1 MCESEDRGDRGA
13 RGARWGTL
21 LLLILIG
28 VYFGVR
34 VASGAATAMLDT
46 PFDGNAGTVVDV
58 TISPGDSAAQVA
70 AMLQRE
76 GIIRSARGLRWW
88 MRWDGTAGA
97 IHTGLYR
104 FHGPATLREV
114 SRVIT
119 EGRVLLTSVTIIEGS
134 TRWQVADAIAA
145 AGFGTYDEAWEATG
159 NAALIADLDP
169 EATDLEG
176 YLFPDTYHA
185 PRDANAADIVGM
197 MVSRF
202 HALWTEEHAGAA
214 AEAGLSVRQ
223 VVTIASL
230 VEAETA
236 LADERPLVSGVYHN
250 RLRDG
255 MLLQCDPTL
264 LYALYL
270 DGRRDRNIRRSDFD
284 NPSPYN
290 TYRVRGLPPGPI
302 GNPGLASLEAALH
315 PADTEFLYFVGRNDG
330 SHAFAR
336 TLREHNANVNRYQR

>member
-1 MCESEDRGDRGA
+1 MGA
-13 RGARWGTL
+13 SRWVTL
-21 LLLILIG
+21 LLLTLISI
-28 VYFGVR
+28 YFGLR
-34 VASGAATAMLDT
+34 IASGAATAMLDS
-46 PFDGNAGTVVDV
+46 PFDGNAGAAVDV

-70 AMLQRE
+70 TMLQRE
-76 GIIRSARGLRWW
+76 GIIRSSRGLRWW
-88 MRWDGTAGA
+88 MRWSGTAGA
-97 IHTGLYR
+97 IQTGLYR
-104 FHGPATLREV
+104 FRGPATLREV

-119 EGRVLLTSVTIIEGS
+119 EGRVLLASVTVIEGS
-134 TRWQVADAIAA
+134 TRWQVAEALAA
-145 AGFGTYDEAWEATG
+145 AGFGSYDEAWEATG
-159 NAALIADLDP
+159 NAALIADVDP

-185 PRDANAADIVGM
+185 PRDAGADDIVDM
-197 MVSRF
+197 MVARF
-202 HALWTEEHAGAA
+202 RALWTEERAA
-214 AEAGLSVRQ
+214 AAAAADLSVRQ

-236 LADERPLVSGVYHN
+236 RAAERPLVSGVYHN

-270 DGRRDRNIRRSDFD
+270 EGRRDRNIRRADFD

-302 GNPGLASLEAALH
+302 GNPGLASLDAALH